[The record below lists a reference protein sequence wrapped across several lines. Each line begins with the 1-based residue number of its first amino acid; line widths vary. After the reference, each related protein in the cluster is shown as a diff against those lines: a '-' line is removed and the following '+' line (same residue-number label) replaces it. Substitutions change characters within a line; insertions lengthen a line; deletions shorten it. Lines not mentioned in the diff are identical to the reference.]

1 MILHLERNKRIAVQK
16 EKYKLAKQLKDC
28 IGELQ
33 QVGEEIAGYEV
44 QKKEAIQREDY
55 NLAEEKRSQSEMC
68 QQQAFKRLGL
78 SALITESDALM
89 LDESISPPVKVQDT
103 VVELQPIK
111 AQDDPKVLHSVADSY
126 QQYDNQDERP
136 LPMLDKGASSRV
148 TTSSRDEATPPLH
161 DPDTLS
167 KKATQQASP
176 VIKVFGVYT
185 VRPTI

>member
-1 MILHLERNKRIAVQK
+1 MAQSICYLQILFITE

-28 IGELQ
+28 IAELQ
-33 QVGEEIAGYEV
+33 QVTCSHDNHVDNVTIKVGEEIAGYEV

-68 QQQAFKRLGL
+68 QQQTFKRLGL
-78 SALITESDALM
+78 SALLTESDALM

-111 AQDDPKVLHSVADSY
+111 AQDDPKVLHGVADSY

-136 LPMLDKGASSRV
+136 LPTLDKYIC
-148 TTSSRDEATPPLH
+148 TSIVL
-161 DPDTLS
+161 
-167 KKATQQASP
+167 
-176 VIKVFGVYT
+176 
-185 VRPTI
+185 